1 MEYSHLS
8 DLQRAEF
15 KILKVFDAICKKY
28 NIKYYMADGTLIGAL
43 RHKGFIP
50 WDDDID
56 IAITRPEYE
65 RFREIA
71 DKELPSNMFLSTFDT
86 PGHIWLVHRI
96 INKNIRIY
104 LNNATKEKDAGAWLD
119 FEILDGVPKP
129 GLKRIMWSFLYLLAR
144 MLYQFSNFSTTV
156 DINRK
161 NRSWYEYLAIRIAKM
176 VHIETLLSSVK
187 MGHFFEWVCTRFNY
201 DKCEYCAML
210 GNTYQQKSIIPKVRG
225 IIPRAWIG
233 EGVEYQFEDMS
244 ILGFQESDKYLRR
257 FYDDYMTP
265 PPVDERVSKHNVKII
280 EIEPA
285 E

>member
-56 IAITRPEYE
+56 IA
-65 RFREIA
+65 
-71 DKELPSNMFLSTFDT
+71 TFDT